1 MNQRPRKVYLYS
13 KGRYAEFSRAVS
25 EHDWYHTLGRLKSME
40 QKWAV
45 FKHTLFLFRDEYIP
59 SKLLK
64 PGTRSTFPWLNN
76 LKVKH
81 ERKAKRKAQ
90 VNANISGLYSDE
102 LLAKAATAQY
112 RTQLLQS
119 KAEYEAA
126 LASDIRENPR
136 RFYNYCRNFTRS
148 GATIESLKVDGETL
162 THDHDKANALNE
174 FFASVM
180 VNEPDQLPHIDSNYE
195 IKDTLETIEFN
206 QEDVFNQLLQV
217 NPNKAQGPDEI
228 HPRILRDV
236 PTLCEP
242 LYILFRFSL
251 ESSQLPRD

>member
-1 MNQRPRKVYLYS
+1 M
-13 KGRYAEFSRAVS
+13 
-25 EHDWYHTLGRLKSME
+25 
-40 QKWAV
+40 
-45 FKHTLFLFRDEYIP
+45 
-59 SKLLK
+59 
-64 PGTRSTFPWLNN
+64 
-76 LKVKH
+76 
-81 ERKAKRKAQ
+81 
-90 VNANISGLYSDE
+90 
-102 LLAKAATAQY
+102 
-112 RTQLLQS
+112 QS
-119 KAEYEAA
+119 KAEFEAA

-180 VNEPDQLPHIDSNYE
+180 INEPDELPHIDSNYE
-195 IKDTLETIEFN
+195 MKDTLETIEFN

-251 ESSQLPRD
+251 ESSQLPRDWTTANLCALHKKGSRSSTNNYRPVSLTSQVVKVLERLVLREIQRFSDANGIITCDQHGFQSKCSCLTNLLEYLNDWTAAFDEPRTG